1 MLTLSNRAAVVTG
14 ASGGV
19 GQEIV
24 RQLAAEGM
32 IVAVCTHGERAAQRT
47 IECLGKDIAGRCIP
61 LGCEM
66 NDPEDVR
73 TKFRQLAGAVGGID
87 VLITCHGRSQEYRE
101 QAIET
106 LEPEYLDLTI
116 SNHLTG
122 SYNLLREA
130 LPYLRKSRAGRVIF
144 TANSAA
150 LMGGDRDAIGVTAA
164 KGATIALTYS
174 LARRLAKDGITVNC
188 IAMGGIVNLPATVE
202 WNPNW
207 IRPEELFNEKEIPI
221 GRVGQPKDIAA
232 AVCYLASEEAGYV
245 TGEILNV
252 CGGIHMG

>member
-1 MLTLSNRAAVVTG
+1 MLTLSNRIAVVTG
-14 ASGGV
+14 ASGNV

-32 IVAVCTHGERAAQRT
+32 TVAVCTHGERAAQHT
-47 IECLGKDIAGRCIP
+47 IECLSKDTARLCIP

-73 TKFRQLAGAVGGID
+73 AKFLQLAEAAGGID
-87 VLITCHGRSQEYRE
+87 VLVTYHGRSQEYRE
-101 QAIET
+101 QEIET
-106 LEPEYLDLTI
+106 LEPEYLDLTL

-130 LPYLRKSRAGRVIF
+130 LPYLKKSQAGRVIF

-150 LMGGDRDAIGVTAA
+150 LMGGCRDAMGVTAA
-164 KGATIALTYS
+164 KGATISLTFS

-188 IAMGGIVNLPATVE
+188 IAAGGIINLPSTVE
-202 WNPNW
+202 RNPNW
-207 IRPEELFNEKEIPI
+207 IRPEELFSEEDIPI
-221 GRVGQPKDIAA
+221 GRMGRPEDIAA

-245 TGEILNV
+245 TGAVLNV
-252 CGGIHMG
+252 SGGMYMG